1 MSADLETLADNS
13 STIDVKDG
21 QILIVRCEEQ
31 LNQENIDRFT
41 KCIENLGKNNVM
53 VIFLTGDETIEAA
66 NEQQMNQYGW
76 YRQTPAAGNTTLIN

>member
-1 MSADLETLADNS
+1 MSNTELQTIADSTT
-13 STIDVKDG
+13 TIDVHDG
-21 QILIVRCEEQ
+21 QILIVRCEAVS
-31 LNQENIDRFT
+31 QEEVQQFA
-41 KCIENLGKNNVM
+41 KCIENMGKQNVM